1 MAWAE
6 RHMTDVEAVITFN
19 VRVYGARYGTTEYFE
34 KLERLLNRE
43 IDDLNEFIRDHRSR
57 DDYHIETRRVYGVR
71 CRHCGWV
78 YDDASDPDSVFP
90 ECCDAAIDEYGYKL
104 VEVEATHEA

>member
-34 KLERLLNRE
+34 KLERLLNHE
-43 IDDLNEFIRDHRSR
+43 IDEIGRAH
-57 DDYHIETRRVYGVR
+57 V
-71 CRHCGWV
+71 
-78 YDDASDPDSVFP
+78 
-90 ECCDAAIDEYGYKL
+90 
-104 VEVEATHEA
+104 